1 MPNRTAAWCGSVTAC
16 AIEQAL
22 KKKFLIYTDV
32 REPQNT
38 PFSVNYFFYAS
49 IHPHD
54 HFQSIIHKQKTALLV
69 NIYYELHYFGIQ
81 DNYIPEAFS
90 VKSLYPLDFHCSIT
104 IYEMQ
109 ILCS

>member
-1 MPNRTAAWCGSVTAC
+1 MT
-16 AIEQAL
+16 I
-22 KKKFLIYTDV
+22 
-32 REPQNT
+32 
-38 PFSVNYFFYAS
+38 
-49 IHPHD
+49 
-54 HFQSIIHKQKTALLV
+54 FQSIIHKQKTALLV

-109 ILCS
+109 ILHSYYSPCILMSVWTNSIL